1 MAKLQLLDLSDSKD
15 FVKTPNFNGL
25 PILEVLIFQG
35 CSSLYELHLPV
46 GALNRLTL
54 LNLKDC
60 KNLES
65 LPSKI
70 NLESLKIFILSGC
83 STLKKFPD
91 IGKNMTRLLELYLD
105 RTAIEDLPPSIEHL
119 TGLSLLSLKDC
130 KRLSR
135 FPRVDLPSLKAL
147 ILSGCKFQPP
157 KSWLSHELSV
167 IRAPH
172 VSNDFFPTQSRL
184 SHGLPVILAP
194 HVSNDFFP
202 TQSRLSHGLPVIRA
216 LHVSNDF
223 FPTLGPFNQL
233 MPRLSGLSIVSLDLS
248 DCNLLDGALPD
259 DLTCLSSLQFLNL
272 KKNNFTRLPDGM
284 SQLSKLVD
292 LNLNDCSKLQSLPNL
307 PLSIVYVTARR
318 CTSLENYSNQ
328 QLIRWT
334 SGERDLALVD
344 YRSNVLDPFEVV
356 RAPWDHMAFDQ
367 FFETCPEVS
376 LSHTLY
382 TSAF

>member
-1 MAKLQLLDLSDSKD
+1 MAKLRLLDLSDSTD

-35 CSSLYELHLPV
+35 CTSLYELHLPV

-54 LNLKDC
+54 LNLKAC
-60 KNLES
+60 KNLKS

-91 IGKNMTRLLELYLD
+91 IGKNMTILLELYLD
-105 RTAIEDLPPSIEHL
+105 GTAIEELPPSIEHL

-157 KSWLSHELSV
+157 KSWLSHGLSV

-172 VSNDFFPTQSRL
+172 VSNY
-184 SHGLPVILAP
+184 
-194 HVSNDFFP
+194 
-202 TQSRLSHGLPVIRA
+202 
-216 LHVSNDF
+216 F

-233 MPRLSGLSIVSLDLS
+233 LPRLSGLSVVSLDLS

-259 DLTCLSSLQFLNL
+259 DLTCLSSLQDLNL
-272 KKNNFTRLPDGM
+272 SQNNFTRLPDNM
-284 SQLSKLVD
+284 SQLSKLIN
-292 LNLNDCSKLQSLPNL
+292 LNLNYCSKLQSLPDL
-307 PLSIVYVTARR
+307 PLSLGSVTALR
-318 CTSLENYSNQ
+318 CTSLEKYSNQ
-328 QLIRWT
+328 QLSWWML
-334 SGERDLALVD
+334 GE
-344 YRSNVLDPFEVV
+344 SVV
-356 RAPWDHMAFDQ
+356 AYTCDKYEAFDAVPWKHISLNRI
-367 FFETCPEVS
+367 FKRSPEVS
-376 LSHTLY
+376 LSHSLYFCLLTLLVPNLY
-382 TSAF
+382 DMKIFFDMLIFNRIIIELIY

>member
-91 IGKNMTRLLELYLD
+91 IGKDMTRLLKLYLD

-135 FPRVDLPSLKAL
+135 FPRVNLPSLKTL

-157 KSWLSHELSV
+157 KSWLSHGLSV

-172 VSNDFFPTQSRL
+172 VSDYFFP
-184 SHGLPVILAP
+184 
-194 HVSNDFFP
+194 N
-202 TQSRLSHGLPVIRA
+202 
-216 LHVSNDF
+216 
-223 FPTLGPFNQL
+223 LGPFNQL
-233 MPRLSGLSIVSLDLS
+233 LPSLSGLSVVSLDLS

-259 DLTCLSSLQFLNL
+259 DLTCFSSLQFLNL
-272 KKNNFTRLPDGM
+272 RKNNFTRLPDSM

-307 PLSIVYVTARR
+307 PLSIGYVTAQR

-334 SGERDLALVD
+334 SGERGLAFVD
-344 YRSNVLDPFEVV
+344 YRSDKPETGFEFEVFMLK
-356 RAPWDHMAFDQ
+356 HIGLSKIFKIS
-367 FFETCPEVS
+367 PEVS

-382 TSAF
+382 THAF